1 MIIQYIEWFTEQTY
15 QDVKAFMI
23 PHPDLPDTYE
33 EWRYLKRNQIADLEA
48 RGHTAEK
55 VEVIPAE
62 FAGYCDR
69 MGCKFDTV
77 ALRNFVFRKG
87 SGQET

>member
-1 MIIQYIEWFTEQTY
+1 
-15 QDVKAFMI
+15 MI

-33 EWRYLKRNQIADLEA
+33 EWRYLKRKQIADLEA
-48 RGHTAEK
+48 RGHAAEK

-69 MGCKFDTV
+69 ISPNP
-77 ALRNFVFRKG
+77 ASASLLRPARTTSSSFAAASAAAR
-87 SGQET
+87 